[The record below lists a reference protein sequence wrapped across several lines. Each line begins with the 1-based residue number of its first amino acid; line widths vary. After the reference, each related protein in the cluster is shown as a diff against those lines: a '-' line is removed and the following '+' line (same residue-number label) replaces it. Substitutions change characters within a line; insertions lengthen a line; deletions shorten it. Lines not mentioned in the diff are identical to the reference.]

1 MGIVLTRLQIACS
14 VIYMGQ
20 GAPREGSQM
29 NTKIELTDTA
39 TREQLIQLYSEWSQI
54 SDACAPNISTTSAAL
69 ARSAEIQAEITML
82 TKKVSA

>member
-1 MGIVLTRLQIACS
+1 MGIVLTGLQIPCS
-14 VIYMGQ
+14 FIYMGQ

-29 NTKIELTDTA
+29 NTKIALTDTA
-39 TREQLIQLYSEWSQI
+39 TREQLIQLYSEWAQI
-54 SDACAPNISTTSAAL
+54 SDACAPNIPTTSAAL